1 VAVDVRVTRTHLAVT
16 DLVGREISPV
26 DSFPTD
32 LDPRDFVEHLAH
44 EVRRLLAENPG
55 AGRCQ
60 GVGVAFPGM
69 LDRSG
74 DVVVHA
80 PALGWRDVAL
90 REPLATSLGLPVV
103 MENAVKA
110 WALAQVWAL
119 RGEPRLGDMVFVNV
133 SDGVGVGVVIGGE
146 VLRGRH
152 NVAGEF
158 GHLPLSVDGPR
169 CACGAAGCWEA
180 YVSNL
185 ATLARYVGRPVEPG
199 QPVPAEVARLTVE
212 DVVARAR
219 GGDARALAALLATAH
234 YLGLGLASIVNALD
248 PARLHRGDLGVGPR
262 RAYGAGRA
270 RPAHPRGGGGR
281 RQHRRGGGAG
291 APPPA
296 RRGGSRGR
304 PDPRRAADRLGPA
317 SALEEERPELAPV
330 PHRAFGPP
338 DVQASRLDGAGHG
351 GRQLHGQW
359 PLRLRGERAV
369 DEAEVRQERGVRLP
383 VESPGD
389 RRVGGT
395 ERPVHHRSREQASE
409 VLVVALDATQAH
421 QERWETGSD
430 GGSRPEHGVLRAG
443 KARKQGDV
451 GR

>member
-1 VAVDVRVTRTHLAVT
+1 MTIRRPSARELRPATRGTPREINQRIVLGLLRSHQGMSRAELARRLGMQRSAVGRIVGDLIAQGLVCEGRPRSTARGRRPTLLHLDSRERCAVAVDVRVTRTFLAVT

-44 EVRRLLAENPG
+44 EVRRVLAENPA

-80 PALGWRDVAL
+80 PALGWRNVAL
-90 REPLATSLGLPVV
+90 REPLAASLGLPVV

-119 RGEPRLGDMVFVNV
+119 HGEPRSGDMVFVNV

-219 GGDARALAALLATAH
+219 GGDARALHALLSTAH

-248 PARLHRGDLGVGPR
+248 PERVYIGGEISAAWDLVEPTV
-262 RAYGAGRA
+262 
-270 RPAHPRGGGGR
+270 
-281 RQHRRGGGAG
+281 
-291 APPPA
+291 
-296 RRGGSRGR
+296 
-304 PDPRRAADRLGPA
+304 RAALAQR
-317 SALEEERPELAPV
+317 ALVA
-330 PHRAFGPP
+330 AAA
-338 DVQASRLDGAGHG
+338 DVNIVVVAAQEH
-351 GRQLHGQW
+351 
-359 PLRLRGERAV
+359 PRLRGAAALVGAPILGARAI
-369 DEAEVRQERGVRLP
+369 A
-383 VESPGD
+383 
-389 RRVGGT
+389 
-395 ERPVHHRSREQASE
+395 
-409 VLVVALDATQAH
+409 
-421 QERWETGSD
+421 
-430 GGSRPEHGVLRAG
+430 
-443 KARKQGDV
+443 
-451 GR
+451 

>member
-1 VAVDVRVTRTHLAVT
+1 VPIRRLAARDLRPATRETPRAINQQIVLGLLRSHHGMSRAELARRLGLQRSAVGRIVSNLIARGLVWEGPARPTARGRPSTLLHLDSRERCAVAVDVRVTRTHLAVT

-26 DSFPTD
+26 RSFPTD
-32 LDPRDFVEHLAH
+32 RDPRDFVAHLGQ
-44 EVRRLLAENPG
+44 EVRRRLAENRA

-80 PALGWRDVAL
+80 PALGWRNVAL
-90 REPLATSLGLPVV
+90 REPLAARLGLPVV

-119 RGEPRLGDMVFVNV
+119 RGEPRAGDMVFVNV

-169 CACGAAGCWEA
+169 CACGATGCWEA

-185 ATLARYVGRPVEPG
+185 ATLARYVGRSLEPG
-199 QPVPAEVARLTVE
+199 QPVPPEVARLTVD

-219 GGDARALAALLATAH
+219 GGDARALAALLTTAH

-248 PARLHRGDLGVGPR
+248 PERVYIGGEISAAWDLLEPTV
-262 RAYGAGRA
+262 
-270 RPAHPRGGGGR
+270 
-281 RQHRRGGGAG
+281 
-291 APPPA
+291 
-296 RRGGSRGR
+296 
-304 PDPRRAADRLGPA
+304 RAA
-317 SALEEERPELAPV
+317 LAQRTLV
-330 PHRAFGPP
+330 AVAA
-338 DVQASRLDGAGHG
+338 DVNVVVVAAREH
-351 GRQLHGQW
+351 
-359 PLRLRGERAV
+359 PRLRGAAALV
-369 DEAEVRQERGVRLP
+369 GAPILGAQP
-383 VESPGD
+383 V
-389 RRVGGT
+389 
-395 ERPVHHRSREQASE
+395 A
-409 VLVVALDATQAH
+409 
-421 QERWETGSD
+421 
-430 GGSRPEHGVLRAG
+430 
-443 KARKQGDV
+443 
-451 GR
+451 

>member
-1 VAVDVRVTRTHLAVT
+1 VPIRRLSARELRPATRQTPRAINQQIVLGLLRSHHGMSRAELARRLGMQRSAVGRIVSALIAQGLVCEGPARSTARGRPSTLLHLDSRERCAVAVDVRVTRTHLAVT

-119 RGEPRLGDMVFVNV
+119 RGEPRSGDMVFVNV

-248 PARLHRGDLGVGPR
+248 PERVYIGGEISAAWDLVEPTV
-262 RAYGAGRA
+262 
-270 RPAHPRGGGGR
+270 
-281 RQHRRGGGAG
+281 
-291 APPPA
+291 
-296 RRGGSRGR
+296 
-304 PDPRRAADRLGPA
+304 RAA
-317 SALEEERPELAPV
+317 LAQRTLV
-330 PHRAFGPP
+330 AAAA
-338 DVQASRLDGAGHG
+338 DVNIVVVAAQEH
-351 GRQLHGQW
+351 
-359 PLRLRGERAV
+359 PRLRGAAALV
-369 DEAEVRQERGVRLP
+369 GAPILGVQP
-383 VESPGD
+383 I
-389 RRVGGT
+389 
-395 ERPVHHRSREQASE
+395 A
-409 VLVVALDATQAH
+409 
-421 QERWETGSD
+421 
-430 GGSRPEHGVLRAG
+430 
-443 KARKQGDV
+443 
-451 GR
+451 